1 MPDWSYRPLLRP
13 LLFRLAPRQARG
25 LTLKVVGRLGRHPAG
40 GRLLDTVGRLRP
52 HASLERQMWG
62 LTFRAPVGL
71 GAGLDVDGHAVAGLA
86 TFGLGFT
93 EIGPLTLAPIL
104 ADDATGPA
112 LTRRPADE
120 VLVSPDLPINAG
132 VQAAASALKDAR
144 KPGIPLLARLAHAPH
159 ASAAER
165 FSEWTALMQTL
176 APLVDA
182 FTLDLSAQDLSAQ
195 AAGDLSADTLRLL
208 VETAAPRRLA
218 LAIPADLEEDT
229 LIRVAQRVQAAEAGG
244 VLLKDTLLRDRR
256 WEAGPEVLAP
266 TLRSLLVLR
275 RILGPDAVLIA
286 GGAHAPGDVHAL
298 LDRGASLVHLR
309 AGLVFQGPGLAQRAH
324 ETLALS
330 APPAPAP
337 LGWPWM
343 AMLGLGLAF
352 GGGLAAWVGLIFV
365 ILPYD
370 EAFVG
375 LSRAGLEQINHHL
388 LAFLTHDRLTLAGT
402 MLSLGVLYLGLALFP
417 LRRGM
422 AWAWD
427 ALVWSATLGFLSFG
441 LFLGYGYF
449 DPLHGAVAAL
459 LLPMYL
465 LGLRGRP
472 RQEGVGEVH
481 DLTNDRTWR
490 VGMAGQLLW
499 VATGVGLVLAGLTI
513 SLVGITTVFVPQDLS
528 FMHTTADAL
537 HAANP
542 RLVALIAHDRA
553 GFGGALAANGI
564 GVLLSVLWGY
574 RRGARWLWW
583 TLLAS
588 GVPGFTAALCVHQH
602 VGYLDFWHLAPA
614 VLGLALFVGALAL
627 SAGFLHSGHR
637 EGPQATSAKA
647 GGWKRA

>member
-25 LTLKVVGRLGRHPAG
+25 LTLSVVGRLGQHPAG
-40 GRLLDTVGRLRP
+40 WWLLDTVGRLRP
-52 HASLERQMWG
+52 HASLARQVWG

-71 GAGLDVDGHAVAGLA
+71 GAGLDVDGRAVRGLA

-93 EIGPLTLAPIL
+93 EIGPLTLVPVQ
-104 ADDATGPA
+104 ADDSTGPA
-112 LTRRPADE
+112 VTRRPADE
-120 VLVSPDLPINAG
+120 VLMSPDLPINSG
-132 VQAAASALKDAR
+132 VQAAVLALQGTR
-144 KPGIPLLARLAHAPH
+144 TPGLPLLARLAHAPH
-159 ASAAER
+159 ASGAER
-165 FSEWTALMQTL
+165 ACEWTALIQTL
-176 APLVDA
+176 APVVDA
-182 FTLDLSAQDLSAQ
+182 FTVDLSAQE
-195 AAGDLSADTLRLL
+195 AGDLSADTLRAL
-208 VETAAPRRLA
+208 VEAAAPRPLA
-218 LAIPADLEEDT
+218 LAIPADLDEAT
-229 LIRVAQRVQAAEAGG
+229 LLAVAQRVQAAGAGG
-244 VLLKDTLLRDRR
+244 VLLKDTLLRDGRL
-256 WEAGPEVLAP
+256 EAGPEVLAP
-266 TLRSLLVLR
+266 TLRSLPLLR
-275 RILGPDAVLIA
+275 HQLGPDAVLIA
-286 GGAHAPGDVHAL
+286 GGAHTPGDVLAVL
-298 LDRGASLVHLR
+298 NAGATLVHLR
-309 AGLVFQGPGLAQRAH
+309 AGLVFQGPGLAHRAH

-330 APPAPAP
+330 APSAPAP

-352 GGGLAAWVGLIFV
+352 GGALAAWVGLVFV
-365 ILPYD
+365 VLPYD

-417 LRRGM
+417 LRRGL

-459 LLPMYL
+459 LLPMQL

-472 RQEGVGEVH
+472 RQEGRGEVP

-528 FMHTTADAL
+528 FMNTTADAL

-542 RLVALIAHDRA
+542 RLVSLIAHDRA
-553 GFGGALAANGI
+553 GFGGALASNGI

-588 GVPGFTAALCVHQH
+588 GAPGFTAALWVHHH

-614 VLGLALFVGALAL
+614 VIGLALFVGALAL

-637 EGPQATSAKA
+637 EGPQAARAKA
-647 GGWKRA
+647 QAWKRA